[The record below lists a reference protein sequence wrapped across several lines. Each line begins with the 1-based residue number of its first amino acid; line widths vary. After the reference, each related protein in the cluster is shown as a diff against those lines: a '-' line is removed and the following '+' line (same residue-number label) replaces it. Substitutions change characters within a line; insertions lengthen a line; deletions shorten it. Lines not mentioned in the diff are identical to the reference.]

1 MILKLNRT
9 SAAPLA
15 FSLVLAC
22 AVTNCI
28 RAQSSNVS
36 YEKTVVVNV
45 DSTTGEITL
54 RWRDGSE
61 LHGLTSNV
69 TLTDGR
75 LLTTDAYTRHK
86 VINGAHEITIEHTK
100 LGLPTLIQRVY
111 ISAEG
116 PWVEIQAELDSS
128 TIPIATNRF
137 VAVQV
142 QGERSFQTVHQDV
155 LRVLHVPYDN
165 DMWFRFNAVA
175 LDQPDQRVT
184 SNEVTTIYDNASRRG
199 FVFGSLTH
207 DVWKTSLT
215 IQAENGS
222 LKDLEVF
229 GGLQGQLGE
238 RSDTHDFVAH
248 GIVSG
253 RKVLS
258 PRVMVGEFDDW
269 RSGMDA
275 YGKRNAE
282 LHPPLAWA
290 GPRPL
295 GWNSWAA
302 YADKINRQRYIA
314 SAQFVHDKL
323 SPEGFSRKVVY
334 INFDAFWSSLDG
346 VALEDAMGTVKS
358 MKSGDGAVFEP
369 GIYWTPFAAWGGDL
383 DAFVEGT
390 NGKYRYR
397 DILLKGPD
405 GAFLPTVDGGKPIDP
420 TAPGTRLRTQFYIDT
435 LAKMGFKYLK
445 LDFLS
450 HGALEGA
457 HADPAIQTGTEAYNL
472 GMQDVVKANAGR
484 MFLSLSIAP
493 LFPSGY
499 GHARRL
505 SCDTKGH
512 ISGKDQSTEYML
524 NALTY
529 AWWTDE
535 SLYII
540 DPDHIPLGTKAD
552 EGARNLVEAQSRL
565 LSTIISGGM
574 ILDSTRLADDPDGQ
588 AMALQV
594 YSNRALMQVADQGKV
609 FRPVEGDTG
618 DAATKI
624 FARESARGYYIAVFN
639 YDDKEKHTIEVNL
652 DRIDPKF
659 KGSVA
664 RDVASGA
671 SAPMS
676 GSNIAVDLAPSES
689 RLIEVFGTNEGMR
702 NESRPRTA
710 K

>member
-1 MILKLNRT
+1 LI
-9 SAAPLA
+9 
-15 FSLVLAC
+15 FSLALAC
-22 AVTNCI
+22 AVTNRI
-28 RAQSSNVS
+28 HAQSAKVPFAKS
-36 YEKTVVVNV
+36 VVVNV
-45 DSTTGEITL
+45 DSATGEITL
-54 RWRDGSE
+54 RWLDGSE
-61 LHGLTSNV
+61 LRGLTSNV

-75 LLTTDAYTRHK
+75 QLTTGTYAMHR
-86 VINGAHEITIEHTK
+86 VISGAREITIEHTK
-100 LGLPTLIQRVY
+100 LGLPTLIQHLY
-111 ISAEG
+111 IPTG
-116 PWVEIQAELDSS
+116 RPWVEIQAELDSS
-128 TIPIATNRF
+128 TAPVATNRF
-137 VAVQV
+137 ATVRVR
-142 QGERSFQTVHQDV
+142 GEEAFQMVHQDP

-175 LDQPDQRVT
+175 LKQADQRIT
-184 SNEVTTIYDNASRRG
+184 SNEVTTIYDNGSRHG

-207 DVWKTSLT
+207 DVWKTSLN
-215 IQAENGS
+215 IQAQDGS
-222 LKDLEVF
+222 LKDIEVF
-229 GGLQGQLGE
+229 GGLQEQLGE
-238 RSDTHDFVAH
+238 RSDTHDFVTH
-248 GIVSG
+248 GVVSG
-253 RKVLS
+253 KKVLS
-258 PRVMVGEFDDW
+258 PRVMVGEFSDW
-269 RSGMDA
+269 RSGMEA

-302 YADKINRQRYIA
+302 YADKINRQRYIG

-323 SPEGFSRKVVY
+323 APEGFSRKVVY

-346 VALEDAMGTVKS
+346 VALEDAMATVKS
-358 MKSGDGAVFEP
+358 MKSSDGSVFEP

-405 GAFLPTVDGGKPIDP
+405 GAYLPTVDGGKPIDP

-450 HGALEGA
+450 HGALEGV
-457 HADPAIQTGTEAYNL
+457 HADPTIQTGTEAYNL
-472 GMQDVVKANAGR
+472 GMQDVVKSNAGR

-512 ISGKDQSTEYML
+512 MSGKDQSTEYML

-574 ILDSTRLADDPDGQ
+574 ILDSTRLADDPEGQ
-588 AMALQV
+588 ALALRL
-594 YSNRALMQVADQGKV
+594 YNNRALMKVGEEGKV
-609 FRPVEGDTG
+609 FRPIEGDTG
-618 DAATKI
+618 DAAASI
-624 FARESARGYYIAVFN
+624 FARQSALGYYIAVFN
-639 YDDKEKHTIEVNL
+639 YDDKETRTIQVKFN
-652 DRIDPKF
+652 RIDPEF
-659 KGSVA
+659 RGSVV
-664 RDVASGA
+664 RDVASGT
-671 SAPMS
+671 STPVL
-676 GSNIAVDLAPSES
+676 GDAVPVVLAPSES
-689 RLIEVFGTNEGMR
+689 RLIEVSGAHERVQGDSTTQR
-702 NESRPRTA
+702 I

>member
-9 SAAPLA
+9 SAASFV
-15 FSLVLAC
+15 FSLALAC
-22 AVTNCI
+22 AVTHYI
-28 RAQSSNVS
+28 RAQSPNVS
-36 YEKTVVVNV
+36 YAKTVAVNV
-45 DSTTGEITL
+45 DSATGDITL
-54 RWRDGSE
+54 RWPDGSE

-75 LLTTDAYTRHK
+75 LLTTDTYTKHR
-86 VINGAHEITIEHTK
+86 VINGTREITIEHTK

-111 ISAEG
+111 ISAG
-116 PWVEIQAELDSS
+116 RPWVEIQAELDSS
-128 TIPIATNRF
+128 TTPVATNRF
-137 VAVQV
+137 VVVRV
-142 QGERSFQTVHQDV
+142 QGEGAFQMVHQDV

-175 LDQPDQRVT
+175 LDQPDQSVT

-207 DVWKTSLT
+207 DLWKTSLT
-215 IQAENGS
+215 VHAQNGS

-248 GIVSG
+248 GVVSG
-253 RKVLS
+253 RKVMS
-258 PRVMVGEFDDW
+258 PRVMVGEFSDW
-269 RSGMDA
+269 RSGMEA

-282 LHPPLAWA
+282 VHPPLAWA
-290 GPRPL
+290 APRPL

-302 YADKINRQRYIA
+302 YADKINRQRYIG

-346 VALEDAMGTVKS
+346 VALEDAMATVKS
-358 MKSGDGAVFEP
+358 MRSSDGTVFEP

-450 HGALEGA
+450 HGALEGV
-457 HADPAIQTGTEAYNL
+457 HADPTIQTGTEAYNL
-472 GMQDVVKANAGR
+472 GMRDVVKANAGR

-512 ISGKDQSTEYML
+512 MSGKDQSTEYML

-540 DPDHIPLGTKAD
+540 DPDHIPLGTKPD

-574 ILDSTRLADDPDGQ
+574 ILDSTRLADDPEGQ
-588 AMALQV
+588 AMALRV
-594 YSNRALMQVADQGKV
+594 YSNRALMKIGAEGKV

-618 DAATKI
+618 DAAAKI
-624 FARESARGYYIAVFN
+624 FARQSELGYYIAVFN
-639 YDDKEKHTIEVNL
+639 YDEKKMHTIQVNL
-652 DRIDPKF
+652 NRIDPDF
-659 KGSVA
+659 KGPVV

-671 SAPMS
+671 STPIS
-676 GSNIAVDLAPSES
+676 GNNIPVVLAPSES
-689 RLIEVFGTNEGMR
+689 RLIEVSGPSER
-702 NESRPRTA
+702 IRRESTTRRT

>member
-9 SAAPLA
+9 SPASLV
-15 FSLVLAC
+15 FSLALVCGA
-22 AVTNCI
+22 TNCI
-28 RAQSSNVS
+28 RAQSSNVP
-36 YEKTVVVNV
+36 YAETVAVKV
-45 DSTTGEITL
+45 DSRTGEITL

-75 LLTTDAYTRHK
+75 SLTTDTYTGHR
-86 VINGAHEITIEHTK
+86 VISGSHQITIEHTK

-111 ISAEG
+111 IPAG
-116 PWVEIQAELDSS
+116 KPWVEIQAELDSS
-128 TIPIATNRF
+128 TTSVATNRF
-137 VAVQV
+137 VAVRV
-142 QGERSFQTVHQDV
+142 QGEEAFQIVHEDA

-175 LDQPDQRVT
+175 LQQPDQRIT

-215 IQAENGS
+215 VQAQNGS

-229 GGLQGQLGE
+229 GGLQGQPGE

-248 GIVSG
+248 GVVSG
-253 RKVLS
+253 KKVLS
-258 PRVMVGEFDDW
+258 PRVMVGEFSDW
-269 RSGMDA
+269 RNGMEA

-282 LHPPLAWA
+282 LHPPLGWA

-302 YADKINRQRYIA
+302 YGDKINRQRYIA

-323 SPEGFSRKVVY
+323 SPEGFSRKVAY

-346 VALEDAMGTVKS
+346 VALEDAMATVKS
-358 MKSGDGAVFEP
+358 MKSSDGTVFEP

-420 TAPGTRLRTQFYIDT
+420 TAPGTRLRTQFYIDM

-450 HGALEGA
+450 HGALEGV

-472 GMQDVVKANAGR
+472 GMQDVLKANAGR

-535 SLYII
+535 SLYLI

-594 YSNRALMQVADQGKV
+594 YSNRALMKVADEGKV

-618 DAATKI
+618 DAAAKI
-624 FARESARGYYIAVFN
+624 FARQSADGYYIAVFN
-639 YDDKEKHTIEVNL
+639 YDDKEKHTIQLNL
-652 DRIDPKF
+652 DRIDSKF
-659 KGSVA
+659 KGSVV
-664 RDVASGA
+664 RDVASGV
-671 SAPMS
+671 STPMS
-676 GSNIAVDLAPSES
+676 GSNVAVVLAPSES
-689 RLIEVFGTNEGMR
+689 RLIEVSGSGEGIR
-702 NESRPRTA
+702 SESKVRTV

>member
-1 MILKLNRT
+1 MILKLNRPF
-9 SAAPLA
+9 AASLV

-22 AVTNCI
+22 ALPNCI
-28 RAQSSNVS
+28 RAQSSKVS
-36 YEKTVVVNV
+36 DAKTVVVNV
-45 DSTTGEITL
+45 DSTTGGITL

-75 LLTTDAYTRHK
+75 LLTSDAYTRHR
-86 VINGAHEITIEHTK
+86 VISGTHKITIEHTK

-111 ISAEG
+111 IPAG
-116 PWVEIQAELDSS
+116 RPWVEIQAELDSS
-128 TIPIATNRF
+128 TTPVATNRF
-137 VAVQV
+137 VAVRV
-142 QGERSFQTVHQDV
+142 QGEGAFQIAHEDA

-175 LDQPDQRVT
+175 LQQPDQRIT
-184 SNEVTTIYDNASRRG
+184 SNEVSTIYDNVSRRG

-215 IQAENGS
+215 VHAQNGS

-229 GGLQGQLGE
+229 GGLQGQLGG

-248 GIVSG
+248 GVVSG
-253 RKVLS
+253 EKVLS
-258 PRVMVGEFDDW
+258 PRVMVGEFSDW
-269 RSGMDA
+269 RGGMEA

-282 LHPPLAWA
+282 LHPPLAWV

-346 VALEDAMGTVKS
+346 VALEDAMATVKS
-358 MKSGDGAVFEP
+358 MRSSDGTVFEP
-369 GIYWTPFAAWGGDL
+369 GIYWTPFAAWTGDL

-390 NGKYRYR
+390 DGKYRYR

-405 GAFLPTVDGGKPIDP
+405 GAFLPPVDGGKPIDP
-420 TAPGTRLRTQFYIDT
+420 TSPGTRLRTKFYIDM

-450 HGALEGA
+450 HGALEGV

-540 DPDHIPLGTKAD
+540 DPDHIPLGAKAD

-574 ILDSTRLADDPDGQ
+574 ILDSTRLADDPEGQ

-594 YSNRALMQVADQGKV
+594 YNNRALMKIGAEGKI

-618 DAATKI
+618 DAAAKV
-624 FARESARGYYIAVFN
+624 FARQSALGYYIAVFN
-639 YDDKEKHTIEVNL
+639 YDEKETHTIQVNL
-652 DRIDPKF
+652 NRIDLQF

-671 SAPMS
+671 SAPIS
-676 GSNIAVDLAPSES
+676 GSNIAVVLAPSES
-689 RLIEVFGTNEGMR
+689 RLIEVSGPSERMR
-702 NESRPRTA
+702 RESTTRRT

>member
-1 MILKLNRT
+1 MILKLSRT
-9 SAAPLA
+9 SAAPFV

-22 AVTNCI
+22 AVTNCT

-36 YEKTVVVNV
+36 DAKAVVVKV
-45 DSTTGEITL
+45 DSATGEITL

-75 LLTTDAYTRHK
+75 LLSSDAYTQHR
-86 VINGAHEITIEHTK
+86 VINGSHEITVEHTK
-100 LGLPTLIQRVY
+100 PGLPTLTQHVY
-111 ISAEG
+111 IPAG
-116 PWVEIQAELDSS
+116 KPWVEIQAQLDSS
-128 TIPIATNRF
+128 TTPVSTNRF
-137 VAVQV
+137 VAVRV
-142 QGERSFQTVHQDV
+142 QGEGALQVAHEDA

-175 LDQPDQRVT
+175 LQQPDQHIT
-184 SNEVTTIYDNASRRG
+184 SNEVTTIYDNTSRRG

-215 IQAENGS
+215 VYAQNGS

-248 GIVSG
+248 GVVSG
-253 RKVLS
+253 MKVLS
-258 PRVMVGEFDDW
+258 PRVMVGEFRDW
-269 RSGMDA
+269 RNGMEV

-282 LHPPLAWA
+282 LHPPLAWSGA
-290 GPRPL
+290 RPL

-302 YADKINRQRYIA
+302 YADKINRQRYIG

-346 VALEDAMGTVKS
+346 VALEDAMATVKS
-358 MKSGDGAVFEP
+358 MKSSDGTVFEP

-390 NGKYRYR
+390 DGKYRYR

-405 GAFLPTVDGGKPIDP
+405 GAFLPTVDGGRPIDP
-420 TAPGTRLRTQFYIDT
+420 TAPGTRLRTQFYIDM

-450 HGALEGA
+450 HGALEGV

-535 SLYII
+535 SLYLI

-594 YSNRALMQVADQGKV
+594 YNNRALMKVADEGKV

-618 DAATKI
+618 DAAAKI
-624 FARESARGYYIAVFN
+624 FARQSARGYYIAVFN
-639 YDDKEKHTIEVNL
+639 FDDKDKHTIQVNL

-659 KGSVA
+659 KSSVA
-664 RDVASGA
+664 RDVASGVSA
-671 SAPMS
+671 SIS

-689 RLIEVFGTNEGMR
+689 RLIEVSGSSEG
-702 NESRPRTA
+702 TA